1 MGCWIS
7 VLGLST
13 SCSETFWQSSG
24 ISSHYFR
31 FEQHLDS
38 EQFLASYQAFSAKGL
53 ASILLDNLWNIS
65 CNNRPQISPSPWG
78 RWLDFNENVWRLYFC
93 CTICIFYTR
102 ANKGREQQNG
112 LFSCFFGATFEKI
125 WLKKASFD
133 LFEQLFEK
141 SQATCGKHQNIT
153 IANQSI
159 NNSRL
164 SFLEEGK
171 GGGC

>member
-1 MGCWIS
+1 MIGKCLEI
-7 VLGLST
+7 VLLLYNLHIFT
-13 SCSETFWQSSG
+13 P
-24 ISSHYFR
+24 
-31 FEQHLDS
+31 EQIMEES
-38 EQFLASYQAFSAKGL
+38 
-53 ASILLDNLWNIS
+53 
-65 CNNRPQISPSPWG
+65 
-78 RWLDFNENVWRLYFC
+78 
-93 CTICIFYTR
+93 
-102 ANKGREQQNG
+102 NKTVF
-112 LFSCFFGATFEKI
+112 FSCFFGATFEKI

>member
-1 MGCWIS
+1 MLRALLPFYWTIYEIFPVTIGPRSPLPPGADDWI
-7 VLGLST
+7 LMKMFGD
-13 SCSETFWQSSG
+13 CTFVV
-24 ISSHYFR
+24 
-31 FEQHLDS
+31 
-38 EQFLASYQAFSAKGL
+38 QFAY
-53 ASILLDNLWNIS
+53 
-65 CNNRPQISPSPWG
+65 
-78 RWLDFNENVWRLYFC
+78 
-93 CTICIFYTR
+93 FYTR

-133 LFEQLFEK
+133 LFEQLFKK
-141 SQATCGKHQNIT
+141 SRATCGKHQNIT